1 MFNRVGGVLLIWDN
15 DGMRPSSSTCATGW
29 EEHVVA
35 AERGCYL
42 PPAASLCKLCCSF
55 ALLQH
60 IASALTSN
68 WIRNGSFKEYP
79 HHAQLLSF
87 MDKMG
92 IFDWE

>member
-60 IASALTSN
+60 IASALMRRLT
-68 WIRNGSFKEYP
+68 GLEMD
-79 HHAQLLSF
+79 QL
-87 MDKMG
+87 K
-92 IFDWE
+92 DWDW